1 MSQASIT
8 RYLYLSRL
16 SKPIHHRALYRTIRS
31 QRFVRVVEIGVNDGE
46 RAKSII
52 SVALMA
58 CGEAD
63 IRYTGIDLFEASEAR
78 DAGMSLKEAHRMLHD
93 LSTQVRLVPGDSAA
107 ALSRCA
113 NELRGTDL
121 VVISANYL
129 DSIRSAW
136 HFLPRMLHKDSQV
149 WLESP
154 AAGGRLRYEVLSPA
168 DVRTRYQ
175 NRGKKAA

>member
-8 RYLYLSRL
+8 RYLYLSRF
-16 SKPIHHRALYRTIRS
+16 SKPVHHRALYRAIRA
-31 QRFVRVVEIGVNDGE
+31 QRFVRIVEIGVNDGQ

-52 SVALMA
+52 SVALLVR
-58 CGEAD
+58 GQED
-63 IRYTGIDLFEASEAR
+63 IRYTGIDLFEAREPR
-78 DAGMSLKEAHRMLHD
+78 DSGMTLKDAHRTLHD
-93 LSTQVRLVPGDSAA
+93 VSTQVRLVPGDSAA
-107 ALSRCA
+107 ALARCA

-121 VVISANYL
+121 VVIANNYR

-154 AAGGRLRYEVLSPA
+154 DDRGRLRYEILSPA
-168 DVRTRYQ
+168 DVRMRYQ
-175 NRGKKAA
+175 GRGKQAA